1 VTEAG
6 VRRLEAYLAELYRC
20 LGPLPEGD
28 RNDVVTEL
36 RGHVLES
43 VGEAP
48 TEDAVAAVLQRLGPA
63 GVLAEQ
69 YVVDGALATAERSGA
84 PWTLVRTLAQAAGAS
99 LRGFLALLGC
109 VFGYALALSLAL
121 AAVRKPMAPDRVGLW
136 KLGTDT
142 YSLRLGFGEAPGG
155 QEILGWWIVPI
166 GLLAG
171 ASLLWLTTSFGRWAI
186 RRLRR
191 SWARPAR

>member
-1 VTEAG
+1 MTNEG
-6 VRRLEAYLAELYRC
+6 FRWLEAYLDELDRR
-20 LGPLPEGD
+20 LRPLPESE
-28 RNDVVTEL
+28 RAEIAAEL

-48 TEDAVAAVLQRLGPA
+48 TEDAVAAVLERLGPA

-69 YVVDGALATAERSGA
+69 YVVNGTLATAERSRS
-84 PWTLVRTLAQAAGAS
+84 PWTLVRTLARAAGAS
-99 LRGFLALLGC
+99 LWAVPALLGC
-109 VFGYALALSLAL
+109 VVGYALALSLAL

-136 KLGTDT
+136 KLGADT
-142 YSLRLGFGEAPGG
+142 YSLTLGFGVAPGG
-155 QEILGWWIVPI
+155 EELLGWWIVPI

-171 ASLLWLTTSFGRWAI
+171 LGLLWLTTWFGRWAI

-191 SWARPAR
+191 SLLRPSR